1 MRHVCRSR
9 DRSLYAIACRA
20 WMVLTASVTTAA
32 ILGYA
37 QPSSRA
43 EGVRFELVDEGYA
56 SVALVGDFNAW
67 SKDAHPMRKTDTGVW
82 FVTIK
87 LEPGIYQYLFL
98 VNREKYVRDPRNPA
112 VVDNYNNT
120 GKNSVVVVRQD
131 GNVVLTSVPPT
142 VASNPTDRYPPT
154 PDRKPVYLN
163 IIWHQHQ
170 PLYLDPAA
178 DRLEGPWVRTHATKD
193 YYDMA
198 ALLRR
203 YPQVHCTINLTSSL
217 LYQLQEYY
225 VKRLRPFVDTKR
237 NTIAVQR
244 FLRAWKGKTDP
255 WVDMMLKPTASFD
268 SLDQAYLF
276 RNTWNAFG
284 ISEVMIDRFPEYRA
298 LKEKLAHT
306 MRPGTNPFSEQ
317 EMRELKFFF
326 YLAHF
331 DPDFLRGAVRLP
343 SGDVCD
349 LSDLVV
355 FHEKE
360 QQFLLRRRV
369 TEADCRRMLVEAYK
383 VMANVVPIHRQ
394 LQYDPRRRTGQID
407 VITTPFYHPILPL
420 VYDSDIAA
428 ECQPNDVLPARFSY
442 QRDAEAQIA
451 KAVAFYTQMFGAP
464 PTGMWPAEGAV
475 AQPIL
480 PLFRKYGIWWA
491 ATDVNVL
498 RRCEPLNQLGH
509 GIIPNTTPFR
519 FEAGIDATGDTHWVA
534 LVFRDTELSDRIG
547 FKYQNYKG
555 EEAAEDFIS
564 SILARA
570 PTTYE
575 PDVLITVIL
584 DGENA
589 WEWYRHDMDG
599 KEFLNAFYRKLS
611 KLNVARQ
618 IITTTMSEYVFGN
631 PARGIQPHPLE
642 SLPAMRRLWPGSWI
656 NANFDTWIGEKEE
669 NAAWEYL
676 LLARRD
682 LERSGLKQPD
692 PFLQPPP
699 RGTQAWYTFM
709 AYEAIYAAEGSDWF
723 WWYGSDQT
731 APAGD
736 KPFDEAFRTHLNNV
750 YMFARRAGVHM
761 PQRVFAPLIAEN
773 TGADI
778 QRSTDHEG
786 SGVMARGA
794 KDTREVLFT
803 VDAASRTVVDAIS
816 IVGNLPELGAWTP
829 NLVRMYDDGTHGDER
844 AGDGVWSLRLLLPAG
859 ASVQYKYTDSGRKG
873 EWVPGEE
880 FPLENRSLVVPTTAD
895 SLLIVRD
902 TFGKK

>member
-1 MRHVCRSR
+1 MRRLRRSR
-9 DRSLYAIACRA
+9 DGSLCGVACRA
-20 WMVLTASVTTAA
+20 WMFLAGSVIAAA
-32 ILGYA
+32 IVGRA
-37 QPSSRA
+37 QPTSTK
-43 EGVRFELVDEGYA
+43 EGVRFELVDDGYTA
-56 SVALVGDFNAW
+56 VALVGDFNAW
-67 SKDAHPMRKTDTGVW
+67 SKDAQPMRKTDAGAW

-98 VNREKYVRDPRNPA
+98 VNREKYVRDPHNPA

-120 GKNSVVVVRQD
+120 GKNSVFVVRED
-131 GNVVLTSVPPT
+131 GSIARTSVPPA
-142 VASNPTDRYPPT
+142 VASNPTDQYPPT
-154 PDRKPVYLN
+154 PDRKPLHLN

-170 PLYLDPAA
+170 PLYLNPAI

-198 ALLRR
+198 ALLRS
-203 YPQVHCTINLTSSL
+203 YPHVHCNINLTSSL

-225 VKRLRPFVDTKR
+225 VKRLQPFVDTKR
-237 NTIAVQR
+237 NTIAAQR
-244 FLRAWKGKTDP
+244 FLQAWKGKTDP
-255 WVDMMLKPTASFD
+255 WVDMMLKPTAWFD
-268 SLDQAYLF
+268 SADQAHLF
-276 RNTWNAFG
+276 KNTWNAFG
-284 ISEVMIDRFPEYRA
+284 VSEVMIERFPEYRA

-306 MRPGTNPFSEQ
+306 MRPGMNPFTEQ

-349 LSDLVV
+349 LRDLVV
-355 FHEKE
+355 FREKE
-360 QQFLLRRRV
+360 QQFLLKRRV
-369 TEADCRRMLVEAYK
+369 TEADCRRILVEAYK
-383 VMANVVPIHRQ
+383 VMANVVPMHKQLRYDRQ
-394 LQYDPRRRTGQID
+394 RRTGQID

-420 VYDSDIAA
+420 IYDSDIAA
-428 ECQPNDVLPARFSY
+428 ECQPNDVLPPRFAY
-442 QRDAEAQIA
+442 ARDAEVQVA
-451 KAVAFYTQMFGAP
+451 KAIAFYRQLFGAP

-480 PLFRKYGIWWA
+480 PIFRTYGIWWA

-498 RRCEPLNQLGH
+498 RRCEPLDQLGH

-519 FEAGIDATGDTHWVA
+519 FEAGTDAKGDTQWLA

-555 EEAAEDFIS
+555 EEAAEDFIRTL
-564 SILARA
+564 LARA

-599 KEFLNAFYRKLS
+599 KEFLNALYRKLS
-611 KLNVARQ
+611 RLYESRQ
-618 IITTTMSEYVFGN
+618 IITTTMSEYIFGN
-631 PARGIQPHPLE
+631 PARGVEPHPLE

-656 NANFDTWIGEKEE
+656 NANFDTWIGEREE

-676 LLARRD
+676 LRARAD

-692 PFLQPPP
+692 PFTPPPP
-699 RGTQAWYTFM
+699 RGTKAWYAFM

-723 WWYGSDQT
+723 WWYGNDQT

-736 KPFDEAFRTHLNNV
+736 KPFDEAFRTHLKNV
-750 YMFARRAGVHM
+750 YTFAGRAGAQM
-761 PQRVFAPLIAEN
+761 PQRDFPPLIAQN
-773 TGADI
+773 TGSDAKPVADHGG
-778 QRSTDHEG
+778 T
-786 SGVMARGA
+786 GVMARGV
-794 KDTREVLFT
+794 KDAREVVFT
-803 VDAASRTVVDAIS
+803 VDASNKTVVDAIY
-816 IVGNLPELGAWTP
+816 IAGNLPELGAWTP
-829 NLVRMYDDGTHGDER
+829 NLVRMYDDGTHGDAR
-844 AGDGVWSLRLLLPAG
+844 AGDGVWSLRLTLTAG
-859 ASVQYKYTDSGRKG
+859 ASVQYKYTNSGRKG
-873 EWVPGEE
+873 EWAPSEE

-902 TFGKK
+902 TFGKR